1 MFIYTLNFSTK
12 ISLFV
17 VFAFISL
24 VFFYYFAMR
33 GETTSFVQQACMK
46 NKTKQ
51 KQKKKRKTYF
61 CQYVPAPALW
71 KRKSLDLSL
80 TTLDSVFV

>member
-1 MFIYTLNFSTK
+1 
-12 ISLFV
+12 
-17 VFAFISL
+17 
-24 VFFYYFAMR
+24 MR
-33 GETTSFVQQACMK
+33 GETTSFLQQACMK

-51 KQKKKRKTYF
+51 KQTKKRKEKHIL